1 MSKFREDTILGRTF
15 RV

>member
-1 MSKFREDTILGRTF
+1 MSKFKEDTILGRTF